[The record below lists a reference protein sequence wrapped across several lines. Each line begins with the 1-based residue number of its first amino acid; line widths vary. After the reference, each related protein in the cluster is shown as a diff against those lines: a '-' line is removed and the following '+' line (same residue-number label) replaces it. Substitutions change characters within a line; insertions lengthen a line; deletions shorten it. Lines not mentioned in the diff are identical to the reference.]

1 MVDFD
6 ELRRA
11 ADEDYDLEDE
21 DEEVVT
27 EISDSGTTLFLGMTP
42 MERMFISMF
51 LFMNVAI
58 LGIALLLA
66 TGRIGG

>member
-11 ADEDYDLEDE
+11 ADEGYDLEDE
-21 DEEVVT
+21 DEEIVT